1 MKMICTKEEYT
12 RMVAQC
18 GRNIDHSQERGTGC
32 DGCILQEMCLR
43 RELDRHES
51 TPDDWILFLH
61 DIVEIVDNPTL
72 E

>member
-1 MKMICTKEEYT
+1 MKITCTKEEYT

-18 GRNIDHSQERGTGC
+18 VRNVDHSQERGSGC

-43 RELDRHES
+43 WDLTQKES
-51 TPDDWILFLH
+51 MPDDWILFLH
-61 DIVEIVDNPTL
+61 DITEIVDEPPR